1 MTIRTVNTDTAC
13 ATTFAR
19 LDDSLTVARTEG
31 NTLLLNLPRN
41 IEDLA
46 EVTGA
51 TEKKGFFSRLFG
63 R

>member
-51 TEKKGFFSRLFG
+51 TEKKGVFSRLFG